1 MPQRD
6 YRIHLG
12 HSSEGV
18 ALSWAILARSELEA
32 IQRSRRWFEE
42 RLPSGSSAP
51 IRIEVYDAE
60 SGIERDNPE
69 VPADFQIE
77 IDPGS
82 LTPEHIRIRI
92 EPISE

>member
-18 ALSWAILARSELEA
+18 ALSWVIRARSELEA
-32 IQRSRRWFEE
+32 IHRSRRWFEE
-42 RLPSGSSAP
+42 RLPSGSGP
-51 IRIEVYDAE
+51 IWIDVYDAE
-60 SGIERDNPE
+60 SGIERDDPE

-77 IDPGS
+77 IAPGS